1 MCCFSTPSAARSW
14 EEANDVSVSLLHG
27 RRSGRPAPAF
37 LCLGC
42 LPQEGLMAER
52 LVGMVT
58 HYFPGPNVAVVK
70 LVEGELAVGDH
81 VHFLG
86 HTTDFEEDVG
96 SMEVQHHKV
105 DRANPGD
112 E

>member
-1 MCCFSTPSAARSW
+1 MP
-14 EEANDVSVSLLHG
+14 
-27 RRSGRPAPAF
+27 
-37 LCLGC
+37 
-42 LPQEGLMAER
+42 ER

-70 LVEGELAVGDH
+70 LVDGELTVGDH

-105 DRANPGD
+105 ERAKPGD
-112 E
+112 EIGVQVLTRVRPHDKVFKVVPEGTLH